1 MRTHWLAFGV
11 GCLVPALA
19 IAQPVRQSLQPDGFR
34 LKPSG
39 CSSRCLR
46 GRFTSEVGPTSDDR
60 ALAERPV
67 VVELFTS
74 QGCSSCPP
82 ADAIVAELARDRPEL
97 LPLTFHVTYWNSLG
111 WRDPFSFEAATQ
123 RQRQYVALAVSP
135 DVYTPAMVVEGRQDV
150 VGSDRQ
156 GVEAALARAEA
167 EVQTTAPVAITRAG
181 PGLAI
186 TVGAGAGHGNV
197 LLLGFDRQHKTPVG
211 RGENGGRTLLEAN
224 IVRSMAVQ
232 GDWTGHA
239 LHLQAAM
246 PAGEEVAVVVQADDG
261 RVLGAARLPS
271 AQVSG

>member
-1 MRTHWLAFGV
+1 MRTRWLALGV
-11 GCLVPALA
+11 GCLVPVLA
-19 IAQPVRQSLQPDGFR
+19 IAQPVR
-34 LKPSG
+34 
-39 CSSRCLR
+39 
-46 GRFTSEVGPTSDDR
+46 
-60 ALAERPV
+60 RPV

-82 ADAIVAELARDRPEL
+82 ADAIVAKLARDRPEV
-97 LPLTFHVTYWNSLG
+97 LPLSFHVTYWNSLG
-111 WRDPFSFEAATQ
+111 WRDPFSFDAATQ

-150 VGSDRQ
+150 VGSDRR

-167 EVQTTAPVAITRAG
+167 EAQTTAPVAVTRAG

-186 TVGAGAGHGNV
+186 TVGAGAGPGAGHGNV
-197 LLLGFDRQHKTPVG
+197 LLLGFDRQHKTQVG

-232 GDWTGHA
+232 GGWTGQA
-239 LHLQAAM
+239 LHLQAVM

-261 RVLGAARLPS
+261 RILGAARLPS